1 LELESSMLNFEIVI
15 ESEKR
20 MIFRKS
26 QTYNRLLRATARLAP
41 VAAFL
46 CLTAIHVSGL
56 TADELRWKLSSGERY
71 RAEMTLVSKNLS
83 EYETRTSGLATETR
97 MEFAWQVREVADGV
111 AVIEEKLERI
121 VMEFDA
127 PTPDPAK
134 KVFFDSND
142 PSSATNFPAEQKAI
156 LQSLIGATFV
166 VRMRDNGTIES
177 AECTPETTASIQAA
191 PEKSGV
197 RELLG
202 SEAISKFFK
211 DSTIVFPAEE
221 KTAKDGWSVS
231 EASESRW
238 GKLETQWQYKLAED
252 EQSQSKPQ
260 LKFIGDL
267 KTTLP
272 TAETGKANTQVAEQ
286 STLKQMTGNGVW
298 YFDPAEGIFT
308 SGETTMK
315 IESEL
320 LYREEK
326 LKTSFRRTVG
336 FRLQKL
342 N

>member
-1 LELESSMLNFEIVI
+1 MKFEIAI
-15 ESEKR
+15 ESEKQ
-20 MIFRKS
+20 MSFRKPRS
-26 QTYNRLLRATARLAP
+26 LPRLRVATARLAQ

-46 CLTAIHVSGL
+46 GLTAIHVSGL

-71 RAEMTLVSKNLS
+71 RAELTLVSKNFS
-83 EYETRTSGLATETR
+83 DYETRTSGLATETR

-134 KVFFDSND
+134 KVFFDSNE
-142 PSSATNFPAEQKAI
+142 PSSATNFPAEQKAV

-166 VRMRDNGTIES
+166 VRMRENGTIES
-177 AECTPETTASIQAA
+177 ADCTPETTARIQAA

-231 EASESRW
+231 EASESPW
-238 GKLETQWQYKLAED
+238 GKLETKWQYKLAED
-252 EQSQSKPQ
+252 EQSQLKPQ
-260 LKFIGDL
+260 LKFIGEL

-272 TAETGKANTQVAEQ
+272 ARETEPAKTQLAER
-286 STLKQMTGNGVW
+286 STLRQMIGSGVW
-298 YFDPAEGIFT
+298 YFDPAGGFFT

-320 LYREEK
+320 MYREEK
-326 LKTSFRRTVG
+326 LKTSFRRTVS

-342 N
+342 D

>member
-1 LELESSMLNFEIVI
+1 MNFEKAI
-15 ESEKR
+15 ESEKQ
-20 MIFRKS
+20 MSFRKP
-26 QTYNRLLRATARLAP
+26 QIWNRRLLATARLSQIT
-41 VAAFL
+41 AFL
-46 CLTAIHVSGL
+46 CLTAIHFSGL
-56 TADELRWKLSSGERY
+56 TADELRWKLATGERY
-71 RAEMTLVSKNLS
+71 QAEMTLNSKNLS
-83 EYETRTSGLATETR
+83 DYETRTSGLSTETR
-97 MEFAWQVREVADGV
+97 MEFAWQVREVANGV

-134 KVFFDSND
+134 KVFFDSNE
-142 PSSATNFPAEQKAI
+142 PGSATNFPAEQKTL

-166 VRMRDNGTIES
+166 VRMRDDGTIES
-177 AECTPETTASIQAA
+177 AECTPETLASLQAA
-191 PEKSGV
+191 PEKSGI

-211 DSTIVFPAEE
+211 DSTIVFPADE

-231 EASESRW
+231 QASESSW
-238 GKLETQWQYKLAED
+238 GKLETQWQYDLAGE
-252 EQSQSKPQ
+252 EQLESKPQ
-260 LKFIGDL
+260 LKFIGEL

-272 TAETGKANTQVAEQ
+272 APETEKAKTQVAEQ

-298 YFDPAEGIFT
+298 YFDPAAGFFT

-320 LYREEK
+320 MYREEK

-336 FRLQKL
+336 FRLRKL
-342 N
+342 D